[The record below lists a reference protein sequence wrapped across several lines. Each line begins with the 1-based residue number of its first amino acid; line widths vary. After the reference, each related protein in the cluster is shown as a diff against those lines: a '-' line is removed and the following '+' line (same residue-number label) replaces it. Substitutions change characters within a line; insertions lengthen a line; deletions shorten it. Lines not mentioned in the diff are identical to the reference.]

1 VRLLF
6 LSFYYRPDLSAG
18 SFRATAL
25 VQAVRERAPPGT
37 QIEVVT
43 TLPNRYHSFAPDAP
57 EHELSAGLEIRRILL
72 PPHRSDV
79 LGQSRAFGRY
89 ARAVLRHVAGRRYD
103 IVCATS
109 SRLMTA
115 ALGAWIARRQ
125 QARLY
130 LDIRDIFVD
139 TIGDLLPPPLS
150 VAARGVFSRLE
161 SWTVRHAD
169 RINLV
174 SPGFAE
180 YFRSRYGERPY
191 AWFTNGIDD
200 EFLSVAPAAAPPA
213 VGGDGRTAVV
223 YAGNIGAGQAL
234 HEILPGLARALHAR
248 ARFVVIGD
256 GGRRRMLE
264 EALRAAAVDN
274 VELLPPMERGRLLE
288 AYRAADVLL
297 LHLGAAAAFEKVL
310 PSKLFEYAALGKP
323 LWAGVG
329 GYAAHFIAEEI
340 DNAAVFT
347 PGDVA
352 AAVRAFDSL
361 SLGEHPRPAF
371 IERYRRRHIAAR
383 MADDLLALLPQHN
396 AASPP

>member
-1 VRLLF
+1 
-6 LSFYYRPDLSAG
+6 
-18 SFRATAL
+18 
-25 VQAVRERAPPGT
+25 
-37 QIEVVT
+37 
-43 TLPNRYHSFAPDAP
+43 
-57 EHELSAGLEIRRILL
+57 
-72 PPHRSDV
+72 
-79 LGQSRAFGRY
+79 
-89 ARAVLRHVAGRRYD
+89 
-103 IVCATS
+103 
-109 SRLMTA
+109 M
-115 ALGAWIARRQ
+115 
-125 QARLY
+125 
-130 LDIRDIFVD
+130 
-139 TIGDLLPPPLS
+139 
-150 VAARGVFSRLE
+150 
-161 SWTVRHAD
+161 
-169 RINLV
+169 

-396 AASPP
+396 GASPP